1 MLLYHG
7 GPRKQT
13 HQKLDIDSPGSFW
26 FGGVAQFI
34 ILSWPLCYDP
44 ANACFIAWPLLPKS
58 SKFNLLQKA
67 KLGTEA
73 DTHTHTHTHRV
84 SSQMSINQKMR
95 KGDSQVR
102 RADLTRQHLPD
113 PCSET
118 WYFGKSSHFGYWQ

>member
-73 DTHTHTHTHRV
+73 DTHTHTHTQ
-84 SSQMSINQKMR
+84 SFIYLF
-95 KGDSQVR
+95 
-102 RADLTRQHLPD
+102 DLSGLS
-113 PCSET
+113 CST
-118 WYFGKSSHFGYWQ
+118 WSL